1 MDLEFK
7 ELGLTTNETKVY
19 EVLLRLG
26 KSTAGRICK
35 EAEVPYGRI
44 YTVLASLEEKSL
56 IKTIPEA
63 TKSYVPVDPQKL
75 REIIDNK
82 IKNLMEIDNK
92 VKELK
97 KIYEEHPTEPIIV
110 AKGKN
115 NFDKI
120 IKEMK
125 EPTKYSYSIKYMF
138 TTRPELVRK
147 TRDEVKKGIDIK
159 VLGRFDSE
167 TEGYIKEWK
176 VINKEIKPIE
186 NEGIAISMID
196 DEEISIRLS
205 SHVSMLIRDKAFV
218 KLMRIL
224 FVKYYTNTDYEKE

>member
-1 MDLEFK
+1 
-7 ELGLTTNETKVY
+7 
-19 EVLLRLG
+19 
-26 KSTAGRICK
+26 
-35 EAEVPYGRI
+35 
-44 YTVLASLEEKSL
+44 
-56 IKTIPEA
+56 
-63 TKSYVPVDPQKL
+63 
-75 REIIDNK
+75 
-82 IKNLMEIDNK
+82 MEIDNK

-120 IKEMK
+120 LKEMK

-138 TTRPELVRK
+138 TTRPELVRE
-147 TRDEVKKGIDIK
+147 TRDELKKGVDVK

-167 TEGYIKEWK
+167 TEKYIKEWK
-176 VINKEIKPIE
+176 VIHKEIKPIE

-218 KLMRIL
+218 KLMRQL
-224 FVKYYTNTDYEKE
+224 FIKYYMNTDYEKEQ